1 MPMRTHLYEHAG
13 IRFSVSETG
22 EGLPMLFQ
30 HGLCGDALQPAEV
43 FPSESGWRCLTLEC
57 RGHGHSEAGSPDE
70 FSIATFAED
79 LVSLIE
85 ARNLAPVV
93 VGGISMGAAL
103 ALRLAVLR
111 PDLVR
116 ALVLA
121 RPAWTTEAAPFN
133 MQINAL
139 VGDLLRRYPPEQAQA
154 RFEASEIARNLAIN
168 APDNLAS
175 LRSFFSRQPLSVT
188 QDLLCRISADGP
200 GVSRSEIEAIH
211 IPALV
216 IGSARDMIHPL
227 AKAQE
232 LATMIPGATLIEI
245 TPKAENKD
253 FYRRDFTAALL
264 AFLKELEP

>member
-1 MPMRTHLYEHAG
+1 MRSFLHEHAG

-43 FPSESGWRCLTLEC
+43 FPTESGWRCLTLEC
-57 RGHGHSEAGSPDE
+57 RGHGQSEAGSPEE
-70 FSIATFAED
+70 FSLATFAED

-85 ARNLAPVV
+85 AQNLAPVV

-103 ALRLAVLR
+103 ALRLAVIR
-111 PDLVR
+111 PGLVR

-121 RPAWTTEAAPFN
+121 RPAWTTEAAPLN
-133 MQINAL
+133 MQPNAL
-139 VGDLLRRYPPEQAQA
+139 VGDLLRRYPPEEARAQ
-154 RFEASEIARNLAIN
+154 FEASEVARSLEEN

-188 QDLLCRISADGP
+188 RELLCRISADGP
-200 GVSRSEIEAIH
+200 GIGRSEIEAIQV
-211 IPALV
+211 PTLV
-216 IGSARDMIHPL
+216 IGMARDFIHPL

-232 LATMIPGATLIEI
+232 LATMIPGATLVEI
-245 TPKAENKD
+245 TPKAVNRD
-253 FYRRDFTAALL
+253 LYRRDFTAALL
-264 AFLKELEP
+264 AFLKELT